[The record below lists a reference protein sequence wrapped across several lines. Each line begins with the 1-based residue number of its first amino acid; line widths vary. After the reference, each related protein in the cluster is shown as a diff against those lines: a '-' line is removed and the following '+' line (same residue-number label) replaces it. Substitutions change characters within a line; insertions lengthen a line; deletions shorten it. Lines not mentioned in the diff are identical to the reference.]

1 MGRSTVMSTPP
12 DPSNA
17 LVVSTKRINHT
28 YRQRPREAFHSNV
41 NEKQKSASNV
51 IHINNTDQ
59 RPSQRKNLRS
69 TPSTSTIH
77 TCSSSNTLPTIPQSS
92 SKLSITGDEY
102 NESLRWD
109 NVLDDPEAEAE
120 RIRIYKINRRK
131 RYLAAMNKSYSD
143 WLNNN
148 NSSNLSSTYSTARE
162 HMDIPLPDV
171 VASSVS
177 R

>member
-1 MGRSTVMSTPP
+1 MVSAPP
-12 DPSNA
+12 DPSKA
-17 LVVSTKRINHT
+17 LLVSNKRINYADRH
-28 YRQRPREAFHSNV
+28 PLREAFHSTT
-41 NEKQKSASNV
+41 NEKHKSSSNV
-51 IHINNTDQ
+51 IHNTNVQQ
-59 RPSQRKNLRS
+59 RFSQKTNARSVLKS

-77 TCSSSNTLPTIPQSS
+77 TSSSSNTLPTIPQSS

-131 RYLAAMNKSYSD
+131 RYLAAVNKSYSD

-148 NSSNLSSTYSTARE
+148 NSSNLSTTHSMRE
-162 HMDIPLPDV
+162 QIDVPLPDV